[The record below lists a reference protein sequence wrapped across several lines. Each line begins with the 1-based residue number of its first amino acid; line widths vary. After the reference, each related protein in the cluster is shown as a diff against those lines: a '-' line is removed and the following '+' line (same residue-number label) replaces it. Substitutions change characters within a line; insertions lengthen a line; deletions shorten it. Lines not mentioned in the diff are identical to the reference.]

1 MTERADLKSP
11 RPRRSRGLPTILGLC
26 LALFGADLAAATT
39 DSMRFRVYL
48 DQDPI
53 GEHSFQISRNLS
65 PNQGEE
71 QIVSRAS
78 FDVKLLIFNAYR
90 YRHES
95 REAWR
100 EGCLEHIRSTTDDNG
115 KAYRVTGEQGE
126 DALTIRVNG
135 DNKRLPQCVSTFAYW
150 DRNFLKQ
157 RSLLNPQTGE
167 MVEVRV
173 EPAGIERHL
182 FQGREVDAER
192 YRLRADKLD
201 ITLWYTPDG
210 RWIGLASDAGHGRTL
225 RYERL

>member
-1 MTERADLKSP
+1 MTAHADPKRP
-11 RPRRSRGLPTILGLC
+11 RPRRSRGLPTILGLSLS
-26 LALFGADLAAATT
+26 LAGADLAATTT

-53 GEHSFQISRNLS
+53 GEHSFQIS
-65 PNQGEE
+65 PDQGGE

-95 REAWR
+95 RETWR
-100 EGCLEHIRSTTDDNG
+100 EGCLERILSTTDDNG
-115 KAYRVTGEQGE
+115 TAYRVAGEQGG

-135 DNKRLPQCVSTFAYW
+135 DRKRLPQCVSTFAYW

-157 RSLLNPQTGE
+157 SSLLNPQTGE
-167 MVEVRV
+167 MVAVRA
-173 EPAGIERHL
+173 EPARIERRL

-210 RWIGLASDAGHGRTL
+210 RWIGLESDAGRGRTL
-225 RYERL
+225 RYELL